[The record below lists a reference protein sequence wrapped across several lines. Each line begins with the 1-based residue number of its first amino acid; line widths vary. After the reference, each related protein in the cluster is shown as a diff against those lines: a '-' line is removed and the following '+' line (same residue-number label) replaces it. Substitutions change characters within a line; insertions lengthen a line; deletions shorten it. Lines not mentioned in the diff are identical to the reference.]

1 MAGSADLQSLG
12 AKVASLSTI
21 LAAQLNAGK
30 HPKPSFQKDGP
41 ASYPSDPAIQV
52 PRHQLI
58 DALNDLLLLATGA
71 SDYFFLHGG
80 LFINH
85 EKTTLDIMNQFD
97 FFSRVPLEQTASY
110 SEVAASLNIPEDIT
124 RRTFRYAFTMR
135 IFAPD
140 PRDDDRVM
148 HTAFSAHMARNP
160 LLRSWVGHALEEA
173 GGASH
178 HAAEA
183 LRKFNSGKSSLSQD
197 LHETSF
203 GLSWPRLNDGRL
215 ADYWSVGQ
223 DDPNQAWRA
232 QRFAEAM
239 QASVLSGVVQADEVV
254 TKYDWKSLGAAS
266 IIDVGGSDGSLA
278 ALLARKHPSL
288 RFTVQDLPRVEEEFI
303 AQDYSDIADRI
314 MFKGQDFFE
323 PQPEKADVFL
333 MKHVLHNWPDKYA
346 VKILRNL
353 VAGLD
358 SGGHII
364 ICDSVVPSEKEAE
377 DLPHSVRKT
386 IAAADMQMFVMLN
399 SKERTARDWTDLAKS
414 ADPRLRVAALH
425 AVPGA
430 VVSLLDLVLDE

>member
-12 AKVASLSTI
+12 AKVASLTTV
-21 LAAQLNAGK
+21 LAAQLDAGN
-30 HPKPSFQKDGP
+30 HPKPSFKQDGP
-41 ASYPSDPAIQV
+41 AAYPPNASIQE

-58 DALNDLLLLATGA
+58 DTLTDLLLLATGA

-97 FFSRVPLEQTASY
+97 FFSRAPLDGTASY
-110 SEVAASLNIPEDIT
+110 SAVAASLNIPEDIT

-140 PRDDDRVM
+140 PQDANRVM
-148 HTAFSAHMARNP
+148 HTALSAHMARSS

-178 HAAEA
+178 HAVEA

-197 LHETSF
+197 LHETPF
-203 GLSWPRLNDGRL
+203 GLSWPRLSGGRL

-223 DDPNQAWRA
+223 DDPKDAWKA

-254 TKYDWKSLGAAS
+254 
-266 IIDVGGSDGSLA
+266 GGSDDSLA

-288 RFTVQDLPRVEEEFI
+288 RFNVQDLPRVEEEFN
-303 AQDYSDIADRI
+303 AQDYSDILDRI
-314 MFKGQDFFE
+314 AFKGQDFFGL
-323 PQPEKADVFL
+323 QPGKADVFL

-346 VKILRNL
+346 VRILRNL
-353 VAGLD
+353 VAGLN

-377 DLPHSVRKT
+377 NLPLGVRKT

-425 AVPGA
+425 SVPGA